1 MLFYFYLLSLIKKLV
16 SASPQVVGIFKIIKK
31 KKFYFRQIVF
41 KIFYFLSFLKKK
53 KKERRILPVYIQFLL
68 FEILFLF
75 SFLKFFSSKY
85 YSTYYN

>member
-16 SASPQVVGIFKIIKK
+16 SASPQVGIFKIIKK